1 MLRKH
6 RTISVVTFALVF
18 VMPWFVNPVKLRGG
32 HNGLMI
38 SPDVATW
45 LGIKGKKQGL
55 SGTTGSDPPSMLKSC
70 PKGAPKPCGS
80 GPHGNK
86 NKGDLKK
93 NEREA
98 MAGAAM
104 ALTKKIEDQMI
115 KSQEKAVEK
124 KNMKKRDSDGANDN
138 KNRKKILVES
148 LSKKKAEKRKRDAE
162 KISSSETEADNDKI
176 RTTSETN
183 SGREVSDGEAK
194 ANALPF
200 QNEAATQLKKTELE
214 NPGSPKESE
223 VTKGSKVS
231 RLSNDRSGQGGTD
244 ASREV
249 TDRASKANRD
259 AEKTLS
265 PETEAGIDEI
275 GTTSETK
282 SGREVSDDEE
292 ATQLKE
298 SELVNP
304 GSLKES
310 EPGNNKL
317 PFLDNGEV
325 PKLENIHC
333 PKGRPK
339 CISSKSVKSHGG
351 PWLRQ
356 SPQEPSGNASL
367 WGHFANQSRLEI
379 SDGQSIGNNENA
391 IRKTGSIYKSSS
403 DRIVLDAISA
413 VGGVHS
419 LGSLEKS
426 RTLHDVVGPVGDEF
440 DDGYPTLSTTP
451 NAGKVTRSIFP
462 RTMEKRNLDRTNDG
476 FENSP
481 EGDYQEGVKGINNDH
496 MQTEWQASP
505 ENPMYTG

>member
-6 RTISVVTFALVF
+6 RNICVVTFALVV
-18 VMPWFVNPVKLRGG
+18 VMPWFVNAIKLRGK
-32 HNGLMI
+32 HSGLMV

-104 ALTKKIEDQMI
+104 GLMKKIEEQMI
-115 KSQEKAVEK
+115 RSQEKAVEK
-124 KNMKKRDSDGANDN
+124 KNMKKRDSDGTNDN
-138 KNRKKILVES
+138 KKRKKTLVES
-148 LSKKKAEKRKRDAE
+148 LWKKKAEKRKRDAE
-162 KISSSETEADNDKI
+162 KISSAEPEADNEEIGATSETKNGRGISNGQGEKISSSEPEADNDEVG
-176 RTTSETN
+176 TTSSETR
-183 SGREVSDGEAK
+183 SGREVSNGEAK
-194 ANALPF
+194 ANAPPF
-200 QNEAATQLKKTELE
+200 HNEQ
-214 NPGSPKESE
+214 
-223 VTKGSKVS
+223 
-231 RLSNDRSGQGGTD
+231 
-244 ASREV
+244 
-249 TDRASKANRD
+249 
-259 AEKTLS
+259 
-265 PETEAGIDEI
+265 
-275 GTTSETK
+275 
-282 SGREVSDDEE
+282 

-298 SELVNP
+298 SELGNP
-304 GSLKES
+304 GSPKER
-310 EPGNNKL
+310 EPGKNKL
-317 PFLDNGEV
+317 PFLDNREV

-333 PKGRPK
+333 PRGRPK
-339 CISSKSVKSHGG
+339 CISSTSMKSHGG

-367 WGHFANQSRLEI
+367 WGRFANQSKSEI
-379 SDGQSIGNNENA
+379 TVGQSMGNNEND

-413 VGGVHS
+413 VGGVDS
-419 LGSLEKS
+419 LRRLEKS

-451 NAGKVTRSIFP
+451 NVGEVNRSIFA

-481 EGDYQEGVKGINNDH
+481 EGDYQEGVNGVNYGH
-496 MQTEWQASP
+496 VQTEWQTPP
-505 ENPMYTG
+505 ENPMYAG